1 MMSDILNHPS
11 MAGEKPRW
19 HLARSGERHGP
30 FTDSKLF
37 ALAGEDMI
45 EPGDLVWRPGFTAW
59 AQATDVPGLLTPPPL
74 PQGMKTQPA
83 ADSMQPP
90 PMPGASEDEAQAA
103 KPAPTA
109 AEMPLDLSSPTPGW
123 SGNRNLDALR
133 DALQRAPNY
142 AP

>member
-11 MAGEKPRW
+11 MPAEKPRW
-19 HLARSGERHGP
+19 YLARGGERHGP

-59 AQATDVPGLLTPPPL
+59 TQATEVPGLLTPPPL
-74 PQGMKTQPA
+74 PQGMKSKPA
-83 ADSMQPP
+83 DPAQPP
-90 PMPGASEDEAQAA
+90 ALPGASEDETHAA
-103 KPAPTA
+103 RPSA
-109 AEMPLDLSSPTPGW
+109 AEVPLDLSAATPGW